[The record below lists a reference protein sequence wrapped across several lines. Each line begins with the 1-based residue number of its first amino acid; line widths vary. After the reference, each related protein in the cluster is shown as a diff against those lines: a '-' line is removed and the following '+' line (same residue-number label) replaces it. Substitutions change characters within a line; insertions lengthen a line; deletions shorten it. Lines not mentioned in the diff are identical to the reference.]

1 MQFLLK
7 NSFKTFKLYLWKIDE
22 SEKELEKGIIIDE
35 SLRKRLDSMKSKEH
49 RKGILSVRQLMKVA
63 DITGSDL
70 YYDSNGAPH
79 LRYGKHISISHSKYL
94 SGIILSDFQI
104 GIDIES
110 YREKILK
117 IGPKFIHAKETSA
130 LGKLEELTFIW
141 TAKEAIYKAFCKSGI
156 SFSEQININKP
167 YNHEKASSASVFYN
181 NKYNLYDLTS
191 VKLDSHIVTIAQK
204 KITFN

>member
-22 SEKELEKGIIIDE
+22 SEKELEKGVLINE
-35 SLRKRLDSMKSKEH
+35 SLRKKLDNCKSKEH
-49 RKGILSVRQLMKVA
+49 RKGILSVRQLMKIA
-63 DITGSDL
+63 NIKEREF
-70 YYDSNGAPH
+70 YYDSNGVPN

-141 TAKEAIYKAFCKSGI
+141 TAKEAIYKAFCKPGI

-167 YNHEKASSASVFYN
+167 YNPKKASSATVFYN
-181 NKYNLYDLTS
+181 NKYNLYNLIS
-191 VKLDSHIVTIAQK
+191 FRLDSHIVTIAQE
-204 KITFN
+204 KITFD

>member
-22 SEKELEKGIIIDE
+22 SEKELEKGVLINE
-35 SLRKRLDSMKSKEH
+35 SLRKKLDNCKSKEH
-49 RKGILSVRQLMKVA
+49 RKGILSVRQLMKIA
-63 DITGSDL
+63 NIKEREF
-70 YYDSNGAPH
+70 YYDSNGVPN

-117 IGPKFIHAKETSA
+117 IGPKFIHIKETSA

-141 TAKEAIYKAFCKSGI
+141 T
-156 SFSEQININKP
+156 
-167 YNHEKASSASVFYN
+167 
-181 NKYNLYDLTS
+181 
-191 VKLDSHIVTIAQK
+191 
-204 KITFN
+204 